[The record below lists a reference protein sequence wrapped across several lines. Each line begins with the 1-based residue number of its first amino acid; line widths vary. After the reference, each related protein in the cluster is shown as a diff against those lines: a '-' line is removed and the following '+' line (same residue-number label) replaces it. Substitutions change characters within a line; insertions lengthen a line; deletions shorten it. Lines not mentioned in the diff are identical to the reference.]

1 MLVSNCTIQRRGD
14 GKGFI
19 CTYCACQFFIDP
31 KNQCWMTKE
40 YINVEK
46 KTKEKHMSSFDK
58 RNKDGY

>member
-46 KTKEKHMSSFDK
+46 TKEKSDE
-58 RNKDGY
+58 